1 MKKSLLIMLS
11 LCLSGVVGA
20 TDRPNVLFVA
30 IDDLNDWVGCVG
42 GHPQVQTPN
51 LDKFNARGGMVM
63 YDAHCP
69 STVCGPSRSS
79 LLTGKYP
86 HKTGV
91 YGNANN
97 LRNAPK
103 AKNLLTLP
111 QYFSAHGYH
120 TLSKG
125 KIFHKH
131 PLPTDKGRD
140 KGDQGQWAF
149 DEWHPA
155 KGGIGPI
162 GKERPLNRLPA
173 EPGDRSNHAKAF
185 DWAPTIGND
194 ETKMKDYITAEWA
207 AEQLKTREFDK
218 PFFMAIGFSK
228 PHLPWY
234 VPQKYFD
241 RYPLDRIEL
250 PKTIPDDLEDIL
262 NKSGQPA
269 QPHTTWRRVEKAG
282 RHKEAV
288 QAYLAT
294 ITFLDDCVGV
304 LLDGLAGSKY
314 ADNTI
319 VVFWGDHGWHLGEKQ
334 KYGKTQL
341 WQESCRVPL
350 MVKVPGVTPGNK
362 RCDGVV
368 NLIDMYPTLVDLC
381 GLPVNPENDGRS
393 FAELLANP
401 DMEWN
406 TPTLSDY
413 GFGGHRVYDGRYSYI
428 VFSRQGTE
436 ELYDHKKDSM
446 EWNNLVD
453 SPEHAAIKKR
463 LKALI
468 PTTREKESRRN
479 GKGWRERAVSI
490 ITSQ

>member
-1 MKKSLLIMLS
+1 MLS

-20 TDRPNVLFVA
+20 TDRPNVLSVA

-111 QYFSAHGYH
+111 QYFGAHGYH

-194 ETKMKDYITAEWA
+194 ETKMKD
-207 AEQLKTREFDK
+207 
-218 PFFMAIGFSK
+218 
-228 PHLPWY
+228 
-234 VPQKYFD
+234 
-241 RYPLDRIEL
+241 
-250 PKTIPDDLEDIL
+250 
-262 NKSGQPA
+262 
-269 QPHTTWRRVEKAG
+269 
-282 RHKEAV
+282 
-288 QAYLAT
+288 
-294 ITFLDDCVGV
+294 
-304 LLDGLAGSKY
+304 
-314 ADNTI
+314 
-319 VVFWGDHGWHLGEKQ
+319 
-334 KYGKTQL
+334 
-341 WQESCRVPL
+341 
-350 MVKVPGVTPGNK
+350 
-362 RCDGVV
+362 
-368 NLIDMYPTLVDLC
+368 
-381 GLPVNPENDGRS
+381 
-393 FAELLANP
+393 
-401 DMEWN
+401 
-406 TPTLSDY
+406 
-413 GFGGHRVYDGRYSYI
+413 
-428 VFSRQGTE
+428 
-436 ELYDHKKDSM
+436 
-446 EWNNLVD
+446 
-453 SPEHAAIKKR
+453 
-463 LKALI
+463 
-468 PTTREKESRRN
+468 
-479 GKGWRERAVSI
+479 
-490 ITSQ
+490 